1 MSEIYDEHI
10 RESLLSA
17 KVKVPA
23 DAWEGIAGR
32 IGSSY
37 AQSRRSK
44 DRRWYCYGAALCGA
58 VAALAVFVFHRADR
72 DGFTQRQDI
81 FNIVASADNSIECAG
96 LAFADGVR
104 PLDGGLV
111 RREILAEVAPEI
123 SGGTGMSEETESVS
137 SIFNQ
142 ETIDNESKWEDPF
155 ASMMAEDNRAA
166 RNIKEKPSFK
176 LRGSIGVNDAHSN
189 TAFRGAQWTSGYSP
203 EGMEEQSVSTFSIPV
218 TVGLSFSFPINSHFS
233 YSVGLDWTLMTRYFQ
248 GAYNTMEGE
257 VAHYVHYIG
266 VPVNLYYTFNP
277 WNNFRIYS
285 FAGAS
290 LEKCVNSKYYI
301 FSETTSPVYSD
312 KDAAFQLGLKA
323 GFGISF
329 QISNVAALFFDPYVG
344 YYVSSSQP
352 KSLRTEHP
360 LMMSFDFGLR
370 LNL

>member
-1 MSEIYDEHI
+1 MSEIYDKHI
-10 RESLLSA
+10 RETLLSA

-23 DAWEGIAGR
+23 SAWEGIADR
-32 IGSSY
+32 IGAVSSG
-37 AQSRRSK
+37 QSRHAN
-44 DRRWYCYGAALCGA
+44 RWWYLSGAALCGA
-58 VAALAVFVFHRADR
+58 LAALTVFVFHRTGDDTFQQRR
-72 DGFTQRQDI
+72 DV
-81 FNIVASADNSIECAG
+81 FNIVASAENNIECEG

-104 PLDGGLV
+104 AIDGNFV
-111 RREILAEVAPEI
+111 PREVITSVATEI
-123 SGGTGMSEETESVS
+123 SGGAQESDDAEPVS
-137 SIFNQ
+137 SNFNQ
-142 ETIDNESKWEDPF
+142 ETIDSESEWEDPF
-155 ASMMAEDNRAA
+155 ASMMAEDRKAA
-166 RNIKEKPSFK
+166 RTNKEKPSFK
-176 LRGSIGVNDAHSN
+176 LRGSVGANDAHSN
-189 TAFRGAQWTSGYSP
+189 TAFSGAQWTSGYSP
-203 EGMEEQSVSTFSIPV
+203 DGMEELSVSTFSIPV
-218 TVGLSFSFPINSHFS
+218 SVGLSFAFPINSHFS

-257 VAHYVHYIG
+257 VAHYVHYLG

-277 WNNFRIYS
+277 WNNFRIYT

-344 YYVSSSQP
+344 YYVSTSQP